1 MTYIFYGMITIV
13 SVIIIFSALVN
24 LVLGLFS
31 KEKKRS
37 LKVSFIWFLS
47 GIVMLYCLYYAG
59 EYRSLTL
66 DNVTK
71 ERLLSLTVINNSEQ
85 KFIIDKEDFKYDFD
99 VEIEVIDGH
108 IIASN
113 DLPYFPIYTKI
124 YEKEFHDDNSFVL
137 VLPSESNR
145 GFDKIPPIS
154 EYFNTIVIS
163 VDNSLLKISFC
174 TKENSPQIL
183 NEILD
188 KLESMEIIASQ

>member
-37 LKVSFIWFLS
+37 LKVSFIWFLC

-124 YEKEFHDDNSFVL
+124 YVKEFHDDNSFVL
-137 VLPSESNR
+137 VLLSESNR
-145 GFDKIPPIS
+145 EFDKFHLYLNILIP
-154 EYFNTIVIS
+154 
-163 VDNSLLKISFC
+163 LLLAWIILCLKYHFAQKKIHHKFLM
-174 TKENSPQIL
+174 KFWIN
-183 NEILD
+183 
-188 KLESMEIIASQ
+188 